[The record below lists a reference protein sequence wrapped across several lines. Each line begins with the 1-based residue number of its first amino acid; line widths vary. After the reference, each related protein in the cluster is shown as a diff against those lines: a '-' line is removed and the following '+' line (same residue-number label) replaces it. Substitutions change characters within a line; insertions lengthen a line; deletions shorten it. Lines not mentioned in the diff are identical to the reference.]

1 MALHGDIRIN
11 GSLIGVWQA
20 RRTQR
25 LWDVE
30 AVHTYECRVDWVDD
44 TEKTGM
50 AFLLDHRYSEGAT
63 ALAAKVLQQ
72 ASPAAPTAPGV
83 KA

>member
-11 GSLIGVWQA
+11 GSLLGVWTA

-25 LWDVE
+25 LWDVD
-30 AVHTYECRVDWVDD
+30 AVHTYECQVDWVDD
-44 TEKTGM
+44 SEKAGM

-63 ALAAKVLQQ
+63 ALAAKVLDRA
-72 ASPAAPTAPGV
+72 ASAAPLAPGV